1 MHTRESNRT
10 QSGRDQP
17 SAPPTTTA
25 RRRPNRHRNE
35 PRPPTPSDSSSQL
48 YYTIP
53 SFRDYSAS
61 APNGNMRWPTHAR
74 DARKDG
80 RNPRAACVQ
89 PGTPNQPAAAR
100 PFRPPPLLLLLHC
113 TALHCTSAHVAVGW
127 VGNRLKQ
134 GTGSSSCSWFCVLP
148 RQETARLIC
157 IGPSLLPEQNRVG
170 RFPWSVGRR
179 RR

>member
-113 TALHCTSAHVAVGW
+113 TALHIGACSCWLGW
-127 VGNRLKQ
+127 ESL
-134 GTGSSSCSWFCVLP
+134 
-148 RQETARLIC
+148 EARY
-157 IGPSLLPEQNRVG
+157 
-170 RFPWSVGRR
+170 
-179 RR
+179 